1 MIKFFRRIR
10 QTLLSENKFSKY
22 LLYAIGEIVLV
33 VIGILIAL
41 QINNWNEQRKA
52 AIEEKEILQNLYENL
67 TLASQQSEALIAQE
81 KELKELLI
89 RILGIDFNTG
99 GPSNNTLSDVIFKQ
113 AVWDLQSNLP
123 IVNSYFNLKN
133 TNKLSLIKDKEINGS
148 FTDFEFRLKKLND
161 ALEDR
166 LSVHQI
172 RIDDVFEK
180 DVNFLLLIKSN
191 ISDIDVSNEIPND
204 YSKILSNQ
212 RVRNLLGMKL
222 DFTHDVIDYREELDN
237 AIKELIT
244 LISSELKDEGLK

>member
-1 MIKFFRRIR
+1 MSSMLKFFRRIR
-10 QTLLSENKFSKY
+10 QTLLSENKLSKY

-41 QINNWNEQRKA
+41 QINNWNEERKA

-67 TLASQQSEALIAQE
+67 TLAGQQSEYLIDQE
-81 KELKELLI
+81 KELKLLLI
-89 RILGIDFNTG
+89 RILGID
-99 GPSNNTLSDVIFKQ
+99 SNEESFDQNELSDSIFKR
-113 AVWDLQSNLP
+113 AAWDLQSNLP

-133 TNKLSLIKDKEINGS
+133 TNKLGLIKDKEINEK
-148 FTDFEFRLKKLND
+148 FADFEFRLKELND

-180 DVNFLLLIKSN
+180 DINFLLLVKSN
-191 ISDIDVSNEIPND
+191 IAEINVSDQTPND

-222 DFTHDVIDYREELDN
+222 DFTQDVIDYRKELDS
-237 AIKELIT
+237 AIKALIV
-244 LISSELKDEGLK
+244 LIASELEDE

>member
-10 QTLLSENKFSKY
+10 QKLLQQNRFSKY

-41 QINNWNEQRKA
+41 QINNWNERRKA
-52 AIEEKEILQNLYENL
+52 AIEEKEILENLYENL
-67 TLASQQSEALIAQE
+67 TLAGQQSESLIAQE
-81 KELKELLI
+81 KELKQLLI
-89 RILGIDFNTG
+89 DILGIDSKKGVFGQND
-99 GPSNNTLSDVIFKQ
+99 LSDALFKQ

-123 IVNSYFNLKN
+123 VVNSYFNLKN
-133 TNKLSLIKDKEINGS
+133 TNKLSLIRNKEINES
-148 FTDFEFRLKKLND
+148 FTDFEYRLKKLND

-180 DVNFLLLIKSN
+180 DINFLLLVKSN
-191 ISDIDVSNEIPND
+191 IPEINVSNENPND

-222 DFTHDVIDYREELDN
+222 DFTQDVIDYREELDN
-237 AIKELIT
+237 AINGLIA
-244 LISSELKDEGLK
+244 LIASELRDE

>member
-1 MIKFFRRIR
+1 MLKFFRQIR
-10 QTLLSENKFSKY
+10 QKLLQENRFSKY

-52 AIEEKEILQNLYENL
+52 TIEEKEILENLYENL
-67 TLASQQSEALIAQE
+67 TLAGQQSESLIAQE

-89 RILGIDFNTG
+89 GILGVDPKNWA
-99 GPSNNTLSDVIFKQ
+99 SERNQLSDSLFKKT
-113 AVWDLQSNLP
+113 VWDLQSNLP
-123 IVNSYFNLKN
+123 IVNAYFNLKN
-133 TNKLSLIKDKEINGS
+133 TNKLSLIKDKEINKRFS
-148 FTDFEFRLKKLND
+148 DFEFRLKKLND
-161 ALEDR
+161 ALQDR

-191 ISDIDVSNEIPND
+191 IPEINISNESRND
-204 YSKILSNQ
+204 YSKILSDQ

-222 DFTHDVIDYREELDN
+222 DFTQDVIDYREELDSS
-237 AIKELIT
+237 IKDLIALINVEL
-244 LISSELKDEGLK
+244 EAN